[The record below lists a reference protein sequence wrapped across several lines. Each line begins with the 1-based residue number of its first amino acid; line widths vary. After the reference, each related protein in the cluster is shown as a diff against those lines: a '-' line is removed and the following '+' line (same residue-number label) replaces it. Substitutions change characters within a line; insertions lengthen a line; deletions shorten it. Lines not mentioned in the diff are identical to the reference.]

1 MGTPGRDQGRKP
13 VRIKR
18 KAGGD
23 LNWRGG
29 LSYPG
34 IGGTEH
40 GAAPEGYAT
49 VLEEVHL
56 GSGMSAYHQVADGI
70 LSWELQRRAG
80 LRVRTDSPRVVPRAR
95 VVSGFGVGP
104 FRLDA
109 PCEVVWVREPLPV
122 GMPQS
127 AGFGYGALPGH
138 PARGEESFEVVINGD
153 AEVFLRIRA
162 FSKPG
167 SWFYAAGRVVTRAA
181 QRHVTSRYIE
191 GARQL
196 AAEGQ
201 SP

>member
-1 MGTPGRDQGRKP
+1 MAD
-13 VRIKR
+13 
-18 KAGGD
+18 GD
-23 LNWRGG
+23 LN
-29 LSYPG
+29 YPG

-40 GAAPEGYAT
+40 GAAPAGYAT

-56 GSGMSAYHQVADGI
+56 GSGMSAYQQVAAGI

-80 LRVRTDSPRVVPRAR
+80 LRVRTDSPRVVPGAR
-95 VVSGFGVGP
+95 VVSGFCVGP

-109 PCEVVWVREPLPV
+109 PCQVVWAREPLPA

-138 PARGEESFEVVINGD
+138 PARGEESFEVEINGG
-153 AEVFLRIRA
+153 AEVLLRIRA

-167 SWFYAAGRVVTRAA
+167 SWFYAAGGVVTRAA

-196 AAEGQ
+196 AAEGK